1 MKALDRKLLRDL
13 ANMKGQAFTIAL
25 VVAAGIGAFISQIT
39 TYDSLNW
46 SRQSYYETTRFAH
59 VFADVKRA
67 PDAIIKQIAE
77 ISGVADVSTTVVFDV
92 TLDLPNVAEPV
103 IGRMIGLADSGQ
115 LRLNKLSL
123 RQGRMVEPDHDNEVV
138 VSEAFAK
145 ARKLKPGDQLTA
157 ILNGKREQLSIVG
170 IVLSPEYVY
179 ASRGGVLPD
188 DRGFGV
194 FWMNRQLLASA
205 FDMEGAFNHVVLRM
219 MPGAN
224 ERAIIDALDRLLEP
238 YGALGAHGRD
248 EQLSNKMLS
257 QEINEMKTMSTV
269 FPVIFLGVAA
279 FLLNVVL
286 SRQIATQ
293 RGEIAALKAM
303 GYSNTTIA
311 AHYFKLVL
319 LIVSLG
325 IFMGVLLGAWL
336 GYQLTSM
343 YTAFFHFPKL
353 IYRVQAWIPLAA
365 AGISLI
371 AALGGALN
379 TMRSIMQLA
388 PAEAMRPPAPTQF
401 HRMLLERLGLEKFLS
416 PQLRMIIRT
425 LERRPLRTLLT
436 AFGIA
441 CSVAIIV
448 SGTFWRD
455 AIDYLITVQFSQA
468 EREDAQ
474 IAFTNPVNKRGQY
487 AIAHFPGVLFAE
499 GSRSVPVRLR
509 AGHLTYLTAISGLPE
524 MAELRRPL
532 DANQHPIAIPPDGVL
547 LTDRL
552 AQKLGIRPGDHLQV
566 EVLEGKR
573 IKKDV
578 LVTGVVNDMFGLSV
592 YMNLH
597 TLNRLL
603 GEGDNISSVAVAL
616 DRSRLQAFNAETKLT
631 PKIATV
637 SFKASALQSFEET
650 SARNI
655 LVFTSIVTAFAA
667 AIAVGVVYN
676 SARIALAERAWELA
690 SLRVLGFTRRE
701 VSALLLGELGVEL
714 MLAIPFGLWLGYL
727 LSLLLVSLIHTET
740 IAFPV
745 IVAPRTYAYAA
756 LITLA
761 AGIVSALIVRHRID
775 RLDLVGVLKT
785 RE

>member
-103 IGRMIGLADSGQ
+103 IGRMIGLTDSGQ

-123 RQGRMVEPDHDNEVV
+123 RQGRMVEPDHGNEVV

-145 ARKLKPGDQLTA
+145 ARKLKPGDQLAA

-194 FWMNRQLLASA
+194 FWMNRQRLASA
-205 FDMEGAFNHVVLRM
+205 FDMDGAFNHVVLRM

-224 ERAIIDALDRLLEP
+224 ERAIIDTLDRLLEP
-238 YGALGAHGRD
+238 YGALGAYGRD

-257 QEINEMKTMSTV
+257 QEINQQKTMSTV

-303 GYSNTTIA
+303 GYTNTTIA

-325 IFMGVLLGAWL
+325 IVMGVLLGAWL

-353 IYRVQAWIPLAA
+353 IYRVQLWIPLAA
-365 AGISLI
+365 AGISLDCGFGRRTQHHAQYHATGTGRSHASACPHPVSPHVAGTAGPGKI
-371 AALGGALN
+371 PVAAATHDHPHPG
-379 TMRSIMQLA
+379 T
-388 PAEAMRPPAPTQF
+388 PPAA
-401 HRMLLERLGLEKFLS
+401 HLADC
-416 PQLRMIIRT
+416 IRHC
-425 LERRPLRTLLT
+425 LFRRHYRV
-436 AFGIA
+436 G
-441 CSVAIIV
+441 
-448 SGTFWRD
+448 
-455 AIDYLITVQFSQA
+455 
-468 EREDAQ
+468 
-474 IAFTNPVNKRGQY
+474 
-487 AIAHFPGVLFAE
+487 HVLA
-499 GSRSVPVRLR
+499 
-509 AGHLTYLTAISGLPE
+509 
-524 MAELRRPL
+524 
-532 DANQHPIAIPPDGVL
+532 
-547 LTDRL
+547 
-552 AQKLGIRPGDHLQV
+552 
-566 EVLEGKR
+566 
-573 IKKDV
+573 
-578 LVTGVVNDMFGLSV
+578 
-592 YMNLH
+592 
-597 TLNRLL
+597 
-603 GEGDNISSVAVAL
+603 
-616 DRSRLQAFNAETKLT
+616 
-631 PKIATV
+631 
-637 SFKASALQSFEET
+637 
-650 SARNI
+650 
-655 LVFTSIVTAFAA
+655 
-667 AIAVGVVYN
+667 
-676 SARIALAERAWELA
+676 
-690 SLRVLGFTRRE
+690 
-701 VSALLLGELGVEL
+701 
-714 MLAIPFGLWLGYL
+714 
-727 LSLLLVSLIHTET
+727 
-740 IAFPV
+740 
-745 IVAPRTYAYAA
+745 
-756 LITLA
+756 
-761 AGIVSALIVRHRID
+761 
-775 RLDLVGVLKT
+775 
-785 RE
+785 